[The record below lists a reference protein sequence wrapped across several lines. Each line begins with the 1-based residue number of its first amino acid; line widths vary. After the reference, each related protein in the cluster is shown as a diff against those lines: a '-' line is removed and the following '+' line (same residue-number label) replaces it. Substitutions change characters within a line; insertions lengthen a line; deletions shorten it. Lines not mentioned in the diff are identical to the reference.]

1 MDKRTPQLAENGRM
15 GALIITADD
24 YGYAPGYDRG
34 IAEAAG
40 AGAVDAV
47 SAMVGEGR
55 SPDPAPLAETGVGVG
70 LHLELPP
77 QWPPGPAER
86 RAAVK
91 AALQERWE
99 RFEQTFGA
107 EPAHLDGHLH
117 CHALPQTSVPVARFA
132 RERDVPVRAVSPRHA
147 RLLHCIGVRA
157 PDRLIGRMS
166 ESDPAEPAEISAVL
180 AGGELPHGVTEWIV
194 HPGHSDAASGSRYD
208 AGRSED
214 LALVLRLSGS
224 EPLRS
229 RRCAHA
235 EALGASAAR

>member
-1 MDKRTPQLAENGRM
+1 M

-24 YGYAPGYDRG
+24 YGYARGYDRG
-34 IAEAAG
+34 IVEAAA

-55 SPDPAPLAETGVGVG
+55 SADPAPLAGTGAAVG

-77 QWPPGPAER
+77 EWPASPDER
-86 RAAVK
+86 RAAVQ
-91 AALQERWE
+91 AALEERWE
-99 RFEQTFGA
+99 AFERIFGH

-117 CHALPQTSVPVARFA
+117 CHALPRTSVPVARFA
-132 RERDVPVRAVSPRHA
+132 RERGLPVRAVSPRHA

-157 PDRLIGRMS
+157 PDRIIGRMA
-166 ESDPAEPAEISAVL
+166 ESDPVEPAEISAVL
-180 AGGELPHGVTEWIV
+180 AGGELPQGVTEWIV
-194 HPGHSDAASGSRYD
+194 HPGHSDASSGSSYD
-208 AGRSED
+208 AGRSQD
-214 LALVLRLSGS
+214 LELVLRLSESG
-224 EPLRS
+224 PLRS